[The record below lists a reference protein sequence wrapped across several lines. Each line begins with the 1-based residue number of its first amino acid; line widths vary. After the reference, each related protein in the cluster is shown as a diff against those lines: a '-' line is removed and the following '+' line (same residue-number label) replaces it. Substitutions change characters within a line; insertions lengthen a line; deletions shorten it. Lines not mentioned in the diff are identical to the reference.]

1 MTTMTHRVLV
11 LGFLL
16 AACGDPKGAAGAA
29 GLPAQKMDPSK
40 MDRAVEQKG
49 NVEQKVTPTTLQI
62 DQKAVQRL
70 GDGSVRPAEQK
81 GADGSVVPAP
91 QQ

>member
-1 MTTMTHRVLV
+1 MTTMMQRVLV

-29 GLPAQKMDPSK
+29 AVPAEKMDPSK
-40 MDRAVEQKG
+40 MDRRVEP
-49 NVEQKVTPTTLQI
+49 KVTPTTLQI
-62 DQKAVQRL
+62 DPKAVERL
-70 GDGSVRPAEQK
+70 GDGSVRPIEQK
-81 GADGSVVPAP
+81 GADGSVVPPP